1 MNDVKRRRIKMN
13 IKKIISL
20 VMIVMLALAVPF
32 TSFAEDD
39 EDYFCDESAF
49 VRMTPEE
56 VSDELLRLGIVF
68 DKIGLYSTGSL
79 VEREVTVVAERD
91 KNRIMIFFITKGS
104 MVANEIGVKNLR
116 LYENNIKIMN
126 NEKMYTGFKQL
137 YSEGYYYYSPVKG
150 SKYYATGTNFAV
162 FTTTEVAL
170 FTTSD
175 TITY

>member
-1 MNDVKRRRIKMN
+1 MN

-20 VMIVMLALAVPF
+20 VMTFVLLIAVPF

-56 VSDELLRLGIVF
+56 ISDEMLKLGIGF
-68 DKIGLYSTGSL
+68 DKIVLYSTGSL
-79 VEREVTVVAERD
+79 VIREVNVIAERD
-91 KNRIMIFFITKGS
+91 KSRIKISFVTQGS

-116 LYENNIKIMN
+116 LYENDVVKMNAVKI
-126 NEKMYTGFKQL
+126 YTGFKQS
-137 YSEGYYYYSPVKG
+137 YIDGYYYYSPVSG
-150 SKYYATGTNFAV
+150 GKYYGEGTNFAL
-162 FTTTEVAL
+162 FTTTEVAR